1 MRDNFQD
8 NLEVGVWRDL
18 VIEGSDDEEEGEAD
32 ASEDGVCEYD
42 SEEAFQE
49 NSSDDFSGDDYS
61 ESSDGG
67 AVDAEN
73 ELSEEGL
80 SWDELDKQAEEE
92 DRKQFARRG
101 QERQ

>member
-42 SEEAFQE
+42 SEEAF
-49 NSSDDFSGDDYS
+49 
-61 ESSDGG
+61 
-67 AVDAEN
+67 
-73 ELSEEGL
+73 
-80 SWDELDKQAEEE
+80 
-92 DRKQFARRG
+92 
-101 QERQ
+101 